1 METPCFRII
10 IVETWE
16 KLTNS
21 YVIRINEIVM

>member
-1 METPCFRII
+1 MEMSCFRII

-16 KLTNS
+16 KLTSS